1 MDDGRCRPLM
11 ISCHNFLLMTS
22 TRPPRATT
30 RLYSS
35 YRSSTC
41 LAMIGKRVIGV
52 PIFFFNK
59 TKPNNFLFISLR
71 RIFNQKEPHTRAGA
85 LFKLFDHETNKRRR
99 FFLGI
104 FFFSLLSR
112 CFIDTKNRWL
122 VFIYS
127 HLFFFL
133 FLFFRLAL
141 ATWKKASIP
150 SSYLIRYC
158 IYVVRE

>member
-1 MDDGRCRPLM
+1 LA
-11 ISCHNFLLMTS
+11 FLF
-22 TRPPRATT
+22 
-30 RLYSS
+30 
-35 YRSSTC
+35 
-41 LAMIGKRVIGV
+41 
-52 PIFFFNK
+52 FFFNK

-127 HLFFFL
+127 HLFFF
-133 FLFFRLAL
+133 FFFFSFG
-141 ATWKKASIP
+141 WP
-150 SSYLIRYC
+150 
-158 IYVVRE
+158 